1 MNYNFNNEA
10 GFTMIELLIAI
21 SILGVVL
28 LPLTDMLIDNTSKVI
43 EAKQM
48 TIAINLAR
56 LKLEEQ
62 RVKAFEDISSRALT
76 EMDEESFNNY
86 KYSVEVNNIKTK
98 VKKVVVKVYFK
109 ENIKAELL
117 TFIRDM

>member
-1 MNYNFNNEA
+1 MNYNLNNEA

-62 RVKAFEDISSRALT
+62 RVKAFEDISSIALT

-86 KYSVEVNNIKTK
+86 RYSVEVNNIKTK